1 MRYKNYSLVEY
12 TNLLDKREFDFIM
25 RFDKKF
31 TVSIDV
37 FNLGDFA
44 ELSFGYVKDL
54 QYKANKGMTWIDIC
68 EVIAKIKK
76 IKVKQVAQAGML
88 ELCQQKNYI
97 QEEIERIN
105 LVESTVLGH
114 ESEDEEIRAGLD
126 RFDKYGHYLQLRELA
141 NNDITKI
148 ESVKQIKY
156 SAALMELMVRK
167 DLNDYE
173 KELTRIRM
181 SKNKN

>member
-1 MRYKNYSLVEY
+1 MQYKNYNLVEY
-12 TNLLDKREFDFIM
+12 TNLPDKSEFDFIM

-37 FNLGDFA
+37 FNLGDFT
-44 ELSFGYVKDL
+44 ELTFGYVKDL
-54 QYKANKGMTWIDIC
+54 QYRSTKGMTWLDIC

-76 IKVKQVAQAGML
+76 LKVKQVAQYGML

-114 ESEDEEIRAGLD
+114 EPEDEEVRAVL
-126 RFDKYGHYLQLRELA
+126 
-141 NNDITKI
+141 
-148 ESVKQIKY
+148 S
-156 SAALMELMVRK
+156 
-167 DLNDYE
+167 
-173 KELTRIRM
+173 
-181 SKNKN
+181 